1 MIRYE
6 VQTASSH
13 FVMCDSTLQ
22 EAKDYIQSLIDEGV
36 EVVSV
41 SSYDRDVRVDN
52 IRHGDYRDDSI
63 GLIERE
69 CFNHG

>member
-41 SSYDRDVRVDN
+41 SY
-52 IRHGDYRDDSI
+52 
-63 GLIERE
+63 
-69 CFNHG
+69 